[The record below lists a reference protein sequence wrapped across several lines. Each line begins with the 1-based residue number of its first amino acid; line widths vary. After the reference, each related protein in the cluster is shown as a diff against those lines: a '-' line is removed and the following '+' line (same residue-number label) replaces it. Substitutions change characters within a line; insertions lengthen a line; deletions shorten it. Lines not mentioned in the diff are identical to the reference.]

1 MKKKTICAV
10 MTGFLAVQGIEVHAE
25 TQKMT
30 GDIESTVENE
40 KLKDESIETGDMT
53 DTGAQVDPEETL
65 AGGKPKEEPFVD
77 EKAQIA
83 ERETDTEENGNKKT
97 EREEKMPS
105 AIEFP
110 DQKKEPAEKR
120 EEEISKEP
128 ESGEVAEKIPGTE
141 DLPSGEANS
150 EKSDFKESEEEKDEG
165 KTEFT
170 EADRETDAE
179 EPGLKKPD
187 QEEVGEGPGLAEAD
201 QEEAG
206 KGSGFTEADREEAGK
221 GPGLAKADQEEA
233 GKGSG
238 LAEADQEEAGK
249 GPGLAEADQEE
260 AGKGSGFTEADRE
273 EAGKGPGLAEAGS
286 EKSENLMAEE
296 KKPEEKGSEPD
307 ETKRE
312 EPETDGQPSAERI
325 QPEEV
330 KQSPDDTP
338 LQKEENSPASAETPS
353 ADTQEELSEIPLQIV
368 SEFVSSHISPQT
380 PISQKVLTIRPT
392 DTSSEVDPGYTPEIL
407 LEGAGDTAE
416 ILSCMVNGIEAEY
429 EWKENRICLKAESLS
444 DGYNRITVKVRD
456 ADGIVRSMK
465 PWEVNVKP
473 KPSVLVSRRAGQESK
488 RKRFWQSLRR
498 FWNLLRS
505 IAEIQNQT
513 TRYLRALCRK

>member
-40 KLKDESIETGDMT
+40 KLKDESIEMGDMT

-65 AGGKPKEEPFVD
+65 AGEKPKEEPSVD

-83 ERETDTEENGNKKT
+83 KRETDTEENGNKKT
-97 EREEKMPS
+97 EGEEKMPP
-105 AIEFP
+105 AMEVP

-187 QEEVGEGPGLAEAD
+187 QEAAGEAPGLTEAD
-201 QEEAG
+201 QEAAGEAPG
-206 KGSGFTEADREEAGK
+206 LTEPDREAAGEA
-221 GPGLAKADQEEA
+221 PGLT
-233 GKGSG
+233 
-238 LAEADQEEAGK
+238 EADQEAAGEA
-249 GPGLAEADQEE
+249 PGLTEPDREAAGE
-260 AGKGSGFTEADRE
+260 APGFTETDQ
-273 EAGKGPGLAEAGS
+273 EAAGDLPGFTEAGS
-286 EKSENLMAEE
+286 EKSESLMAEE

-338 LQKEENSPASAETPS
+338 LQKEENSPASAETPF
-353 ADTQEELSEIPLQIV
+353 AGAKEELSEIPLQII
-368 SEFVSSHISPQT
+368 SDFISSQT
-380 PISQKVLTIRPT
+380 STKTPVPQKVLTIRPT
-392 DTSSEVDPGYTPEIL
+392 DISSEVDPGYTPEIL

-456 ADGIVRSMK
+456 ADGMVRSMK

-473 KPSVLVSRRAGQESK
+473 KPSVLVSRRASQESK
-488 RKRFWQSLRR
+488 RNRFWQSLRR
-498 FWNLLRS
+498 FWNLVRS

>member
-65 AGGKPKEEPFVD
+65 AGGKPKEEPSVD

-83 ERETDTEENGNKKT
+83 ERKTDTEENGNKKT
-97 EREEKMPS
+97 EGEEKMPS

-170 EADRETDAE
+170 EADRETDTE

-206 KGSGFTEADREEAGK
+206 KG
-221 GPGLAKADQEEA
+221 
-233 GKGSG
+233 
-238 LAEADQEEAGK
+238 
-249 GPGLAEADQEE
+249 PGLAEADQ
-260 AGKGSGFTEADRE
+260 E

-286 EKSENLMAEE
+286 EKSENLMTEE
-296 KKPEEKGSEPD
+296 KKPEEKGSESD

-312 EPETDGQPSAERI
+312 EPETDGQPSAEPI

-353 ADTQEELSEIPLQIV
+353 AGAKEELSEIPLQII
-368 SEFVSSHISPQT
+368 SDFISSQT
-380 PISQKVLTIRPT
+380 STKTPVPKKVLTIHPT

-456 ADGIVRSMK
+456 ADGMVRSMK

-488 RKRFWQSLRR
+488 RNRFWQSLRR

-513 TRYLRALCRK
+513 TRYLRAFCRK

>member
-65 AGGKPKEEPFVD
+65 AGGKPKEEPSVD

-83 ERETDTEENGNKKT
+83 ERKTDTEENGNKKT
-97 EREEKMPS
+97 EGEEKMPS

-170 EADRETDAE
+170 EADRETDTE

-201 QEEAG
+201 QEEA
-206 KGSGFTEADREEAGK
+206 E
-221 GPGLAKADQEEA
+221 
-233 GKGSG
+233 
-238 LAEADQEEAGK
+238 
-249 GPGLAEADQEE
+249 
-260 AGKGSGFTEADRE
+260 KGSGFTEADRE

-353 ADTQEELSEIPLQIV
+353 AGAKEELSEIPLQII
-368 SEFVSSHISPQT
+368 SDFISSQT
-380 PISQKVLTIRPT
+380 STKTPVPQKVLTIHPT

-456 ADGIVRSMK
+456 ADGMVRSMK

-473 KPSVLVSRRAGQESK
+473 KPSVLVSRKASQESK
-488 RKRFWQSLRR
+488 RNRFWQSLRR

>member
-1 MKKKTICAV
+1 
-10 MTGFLAVQGIEVHAE
+10 
-25 TQKMT
+25 
-30 GDIESTVENE
+30 
-40 KLKDESIETGDMT
+40 
-53 DTGAQVDPEETL
+53 
-65 AGGKPKEEPFVD
+65 
-77 EKAQIA
+77 
-83 ERETDTEENGNKKT
+83 
-97 EREEKMPS
+97 
-105 AIEFP
+105 
-110 DQKKEPAEKR
+110 
-120 EEEISKEP
+120 
-128 ESGEVAEKIPGTE
+128 
-141 DLPSGEANS
+141 
-150 EKSDFKESEEEKDEG
+150 
-165 KTEFT
+165 
-170 EADRETDAE
+170 
-179 EPGLKKPD
+179 
-187 QEEVGEGPGLAEAD
+187 
-201 QEEAG
+201 
-206 KGSGFTEADREEAGK
+206 
-221 GPGLAKADQEEA
+221 
-233 GKGSG
+233 
-238 LAEADQEEAGK
+238 
-249 GPGLAEADQEE
+249 
-260 AGKGSGFTEADRE
+260 
-273 EAGKGPGLAEAGS
+273 
-286 EKSENLMAEE
+286 MAEE

>member
-65 AGGKPKEEPFVD
+65 AGGKPKEEPSVD

-83 ERETDTEENGNKKT
+83 ERKTDTEEDGNKKT
-97 EREEKMPS
+97 EGEEKMPS

-187 QEEVGEGPGLAEAD
+187 QEAAGEAPGMTEAD
-201 QEEAG
+201 QEAAGEAP
-206 KGSGFTEADREEAGK
+206 GFTE
-221 GPGLAKADQEEA
+221 PDQEAA
-233 GKGSG
+233 GD
-238 LAEADQEEAGK
+238 L
-249 GPGLAEADQEE
+249 P
-260 AGKGSGFTEADRE
+260 GFT
-273 EAGKGPGLAEAGS
+273 EAGS

-296 KKPEEKGSEPD
+296 KKPEEKGSESD

-353 ADTQEELSEIPLQIV
+353 AGAKEELSEIPLQII
-368 SEFVSSHISPQT
+368 SDFISSHTSTKT
-380 PISQKVLTIRPT
+380 PVPQKVLTIRPT

-407 LEGAGDTAE
+407 LEGAGDAAE

-456 ADGIVRSMK
+456 ADGMVRSMK

-473 KPSVLVSRRAGQESK
+473 KPSVLVSRKASQESK
-488 RKRFWQSLRR
+488 RNRFWQSLRR

-513 TRYLRALCRK
+513 TRYLRAFCRK

>member
-53 DTGAQVDPEETL
+53 DTGAQVDPEKTL
-65 AGGKPKEEPFVD
+65 AGGKPKEEPSVD
-77 EKAQIA
+77 EKVQIA

-97 EREEKMPS
+97 EGEEKMPS

-120 EEEISKEP
+120 EEEILKEP

-141 DLPSGEANS
+141 DLPFGEANS
-150 EKSDFKESEEEKDEG
+150 EKSDFKKSEEEKDEG

-187 QEEVGEGPGLAEAD
+187 QEAAGEAPGM
-201 QEEAG
+201 
-206 KGSGFTEADREEAGK
+206 TEADREAAGEA
-221 GPGLAKADQEEA
+221 PGMT
-233 GKGSG
+233 
-238 LAEADQEEAGK
+238 EADQEAAGEV
-249 GPGLAEADQEE
+249 P
-260 AGKGSGFTEADRE
+260 GFT
-273 EAGKGPGLAEAGS
+273 EAGS

-296 KKPEEKGSEPD
+296 KKPEEKGSESD

-353 ADTQEELSEIPLQIV
+353 AGAKEELSEIPLQII
-368 SEFVSSHISPQT
+368 SDFISSQT
-380 PISQKVLTIRPT
+380 STKTPVPQKVLTIRPT

-456 ADGIVRSMK
+456 ADGMVRSMK

-473 KPSVLVSRRAGQESK
+473 KPSVLVSRKASQESK
-488 RKRFWQSLRR
+488 RNRFWQSLRR

-513 TRYLRALCRK
+513 TRYLRAFCRK

>member
-40 KLKDESIETGDMT
+40 KLKDESIEMGDMT

-65 AGGKPKEEPFVD
+65 AGEKPKEEPSVD

-83 ERETDTEENGNKKT
+83 KRETDTEENGNKKT
-97 EREEKMPS
+97 EGEEKMPP
-105 AIEFP
+105 AMEVP

-187 QEEVGEGPGLAEAD
+187 QEAAGEAPGLTEAD
-201 QEEAG
+201 QEAAGEAPG
-206 KGSGFTEADREEAGK
+206 LTEPDREAAGEAPGFTET
-221 GPGLAKADQEEA
+221 DQEAA
-233 GKGSG
+233 GD
-238 LAEADQEEAGK
+238 L
-249 GPGLAEADQEE
+249 P
-260 AGKGSGFTEADRE
+260 GFT
-273 EAGKGPGLAEAGS
+273 EAGS
-286 EKSENLMAEE
+286 EKSESLMAEE

-338 LQKEENSPASAETPS
+338 LQKEENSPASAETPF
-353 ADTQEELSEIPLQIV
+353 AGAKEELSEIPLQII
-368 SEFVSSHISPQT
+368 SDFISSQT
-380 PISQKVLTIRPT
+380 STKTPVPQKVLTIRPT
-392 DTSSEVDPGYTPEIL
+392 DISSEVDPGYTPEIL

-456 ADGIVRSMK
+456 ADGMVRSMK

-473 KPSVLVSRRAGQESK
+473 KPSVLVSRRASQESK
-488 RKRFWQSLRR
+488 RNRFWQSLRR
-498 FWNLLRS
+498 FWNLVRS

>member
-65 AGGKPKEEPFVD
+65 AGGKPKEEPSVD

-83 ERETDTEENGNKKT
+83 ERKTDTEENGNKKT
-97 EREEKMPS
+97 EGEEKMPS

-128 ESGEVAEKIPGTE
+128 ESREVAEKIPGTE

-150 EKSDFKESEEEKDEG
+150 EKSDVKESEEEKDEG

-221 GPGLAKADQEEA
+221 GPGLA
-233 GKGSG
+233 
-238 LAEADQEEAGK
+238 
-249 GPGLAEADQEE
+249 
-260 AGKGSGFTEADRE
+260 
-273 EAGKGPGLAEAGS
+273 EAGS
-286 EKSENLMAEE
+286 EKSENLMTEE
-296 KKPEEKGSEPD
+296 KKPEEKGSESD

-312 EPETDGQPSAERI
+312 EPETDGQPSAEPI

-456 ADGIVRSMK
+456 ADGMVRSMK

-488 RKRFWQSLRR
+488 RNRFWQSLRR

>member
-25 TQKMT
+25 TQKMA

-53 DTGAQVDPEETL
+53 DTGAQVDPEKTL
-65 AGGKPKEEPFVD
+65 AGGKPKEEPSVD
-77 EKAQIA
+77 EKVQIV

-97 EREEKMPS
+97 EGEEKMPS

-221 GPGLAKADQEEA
+221 GPGLA
-233 GKGSG
+233 
-238 LAEADQEEAGK
+238 
-249 GPGLAEADQEE
+249 
-260 AGKGSGFTEADRE
+260 
-273 EAGKGPGLAEAGS
+273 EAGS

-353 ADTQEELSEIPLQIV
+353 AGAKEELSEIPLQII
-368 SEFVSSHISPQT
+368 SDFISSQT
-380 PISQKVLTIRPT
+380 STKTPVPQKVLTIHPT

-456 ADGIVRSMK
+456 ADGCF
-465 PWEVNVKP
+465 EVCSTLKTP
-473 KPSVLVSRRAGQESK
+473 SRR
-488 RKRFWQSLRR
+488 F
-498 FWNLLRS
+498 
-505 IAEIQNQT
+505 
-513 TRYLRALCRK
+513 

>member
-30 GDIESTVENE
+30 GDIESTVKNE

-65 AGGKPKEEPFVD
+65 AGGKPKEEPSVD

-83 ERETDTEENGNKKT
+83 KRETDTEENGNKKT
-97 EREEKMPS
+97 EGEEKMPP
-105 AIEFP
+105 AMEVP
-110 DQKKEPAEKR
+110 DQKKELAEKR

-150 EKSDFKESEEEKDEG
+150 EKSDFKESEEKKDEG

-187 QEEVGEGPGLAEAD
+187 QEAAGEAPGLTETD
-201 QEEAG
+201 QEAAGEAPG
-206 KGSGFTEADREEAGK
+206 MTETDREAAGEAPGLTEADREAAGEA
-221 GPGLAKADQEEA
+221 P
-233 GKGSG
+233 
-238 LAEADQEEAGK
+238 
-249 GPGLAEADQEE
+249 
-260 AGKGSGFTEADRE
+260 GFT
-273 EAGKGPGLAEAGS
+273 EAGS

-353 ADTQEELSEIPLQIV
+353 AGTKEELSEIPLQII
-368 SEFVSSHISPQT
+368 SDFISSQT
-380 PISQKVLTIRPT
+380 STKTPVSQKVLTIRPT

-456 ADGIVRSMK
+456 ADGMVRSMK

-473 KPSVLVSRRAGQESK
+473 KTSVLVSRRASQESK
-488 RKRFWQSLRR
+488 RNRFWQSLRR
-498 FWNLLRS
+498 FWNLVRS

>member
-53 DTGAQVDPEETL
+53 DTGVQVDPEKTL
-65 AGGKPKEEPFVD
+65 AGGKPKEEPSVD
-77 EKAQIA
+77 EKVQIA

-187 QEEVGEGPGLAEAD
+187 QEAAGEAPGMTEAD
-201 QEEAG
+201 QEAAGEAP
-206 KGSGFTEADREEAGK
+206 GFTEADQEA
-221 GPGLAKADQEEA
+221 A
-233 GKGSG
+233 GD
-238 LAEADQEEAGK
+238 L
-249 GPGLAEADQEE
+249 P
-260 AGKGSGFTEADRE
+260 GFT
-273 EAGKGPGLAEAGS
+273 EAGS

-296 KKPEEKGSEPD
+296 KKPEEKGSESD

-353 ADTQEELSEIPLQIV
+353 AGAKEELSEIPLQII
-368 SEFVSSHISPQT
+368 SDFISSQT
-380 PISQKVLTIRPT
+380 STKTPVPQKVLTIRPT

-456 ADGIVRSMK
+456 ADGMVRSMK

-473 KPSVLVSRRAGQESK
+473 KPSVLVSRKASQESK
-488 RKRFWQSLRR
+488 RNRFWQSLRR

-513 TRYLRALCRK
+513 TRYLRAFCRK

>member
-1 MKKKTICAV
+1 
-10 MTGFLAVQGIEVHAE
+10 
-25 TQKMT
+25 
-30 GDIESTVENE
+30 
-40 KLKDESIETGDMT
+40 
-53 DTGAQVDPEETL
+53 
-65 AGGKPKEEPFVD
+65 
-77 EKAQIA
+77 
-83 ERETDTEENGNKKT
+83 
-97 EREEKMPS
+97 
-105 AIEFP
+105 
-110 DQKKEPAEKR
+110 
-120 EEEISKEP
+120 
-128 ESGEVAEKIPGTE
+128 
-141 DLPSGEANS
+141 
-150 EKSDFKESEEEKDEG
+150 
-165 KTEFT
+165 
-170 EADRETDAE
+170 
-179 EPGLKKPD
+179 
-187 QEEVGEGPGLAEAD
+187 
-201 QEEAG
+201 
-206 KGSGFTEADREEAGK
+206 
-221 GPGLAKADQEEA
+221 
-233 GKGSG
+233 
-238 LAEADQEEAGK
+238 
-249 GPGLAEADQEE
+249 
-260 AGKGSGFTEADRE
+260 
-273 EAGKGPGLAEAGS
+273 
-286 EKSENLMAEE
+286 MAEE

-353 ADTQEELSEIPLQIV
+353 AGAKEELSEIPLQII
-368 SEFVSSHISPQT
+368 SDFISSQT
-380 PISQKVLTIRPT
+380 STKTPVPQKVLTIHPT

-456 ADGIVRSMK
+456 ADGMVRSMK

-473 KPSVLVSRRAGQESK
+473 KPSVLVSRKASQESK
-488 RKRFWQSLRR
+488 RNRFWQSLRR

>member
-65 AGGKPKEEPFVD
+65 AGGKPKEEPSVD

-97 EREEKMPS
+97 EGEEKMPS

-221 GPGLAKADQEEA
+221 GPGLA
-233 GKGSG
+233 
-238 LAEADQEEAGK
+238 
-249 GPGLAEADQEE
+249 
-260 AGKGSGFTEADRE
+260 
-273 EAGKGPGLAEAGS
+273 EAGS

-353 ADTQEELSEIPLQIV
+353 AGAKEELSEIPLQIV

-456 ADGIVRSMK
+456 ADGMVRSMK

-473 KPSVLVSRRAGQESK
+473 KPSVLVSRKASQESK
-488 RKRFWQSLRR
+488 RNRFWQSLRR

>member
-25 TQKMT
+25 TQKMA

-53 DTGAQVDPEETL
+53 DTGAQVDPEKTL
-65 AGGKPKEEPFVD
+65 AGGKPKEEPSVD
-77 EKAQIA
+77 EKVQIA

-97 EREEKMPS
+97 EGEEKMPS

-141 DLPSGEANS
+141 DRFSGEANS

-170 EADRETDAE
+170 EADRETDTE

-201 QEEAG
+201 QEEAE
-206 KGSGFTEADREEAGK
+206 KGSG
-221 GPGLAKADQEEA
+221 LAEADQEEA
-233 GKGSG
+233 GEGPG

-260 AGKGSGFTEADRE
+260 AGKG
-273 EAGKGPGLAEAGS
+273 PGLAEAGS
-286 EKSENLMAEE
+286 EKSENLMTEE
-296 KKPEEKGSEPD
+296 KKPEEKGSESD

-312 EPETDGQPSAERI
+312 EPETDGQPSAEPI

-353 ADTQEELSEIPLQIV
+353 AGAKEELSEIPLQII
-368 SEFVSSHISPQT
+368 SDFISSQT
-380 PISQKVLTIRPT
+380 STKTPVPKKVLTIHPT

-456 ADGIVRSMK
+456 ADGMVRSMK

-488 RKRFWQSLRR
+488 RNRFWQSLRR

-513 TRYLRALCRK
+513 TRYLRAFCRK

>member
-1 MKKKTICAV
+1 
-10 MTGFLAVQGIEVHAE
+10 
-25 TQKMT
+25 
-30 GDIESTVENE
+30 
-40 KLKDESIETGDMT
+40 
-53 DTGAQVDPEETL
+53 
-65 AGGKPKEEPFVD
+65 
-77 EKAQIA
+77 
-83 ERETDTEENGNKKT
+83 
-97 EREEKMPS
+97 
-105 AIEFP
+105 
-110 DQKKEPAEKR
+110 
-120 EEEISKEP
+120 
-128 ESGEVAEKIPGTE
+128 
-141 DLPSGEANS
+141 
-150 EKSDFKESEEEKDEG
+150 
-165 KTEFT
+165 
-170 EADRETDAE
+170 
-179 EPGLKKPD
+179 
-187 QEEVGEGPGLAEAD
+187 
-201 QEEAG
+201 
-206 KGSGFTEADREEAGK
+206 
-221 GPGLAKADQEEA
+221 
-233 GKGSG
+233 
-238 LAEADQEEAGK
+238 
-249 GPGLAEADQEE
+249 
-260 AGKGSGFTEADRE
+260 
-273 EAGKGPGLAEAGS
+273 
-286 EKSENLMAEE
+286 MAEE
-296 KKPEEKGSEPD
+296 KKPEEKGSESD

-312 EPETDGQPSAERI
+312 EPETDGQPSAEPI
-325 QPEEV
+325 PPEEV

-368 SEFVSSHISPQT
+368 SEFVSSHISTQT

-416 ILSCMVNGIEAEY
+416 VLSCMVNGIEAEY

-488 RKRFWQSLRR
+488 RNRFWQSLRR

>member
-65 AGGKPKEEPFVD
+65 AGGKPKEEPSVD

-97 EREEKMPS
+97 EGEEKMPS

-170 EADRETDAE
+170 EADRETDTE

-206 KGSGFTEADREEAGK
+206 KG
-221 GPGLAKADQEEA
+221 
-233 GKGSG
+233 
-238 LAEADQEEAGK
+238 
-249 GPGLAEADQEE
+249 PGLAEADQ
-260 AGKGSGFTEADRE
+260 E

-286 EKSENLMAEE
+286 EKSENLMTEE
-296 KKPEEKGSEPD
+296 KKPEEKGSESD

-312 EPETDGQPSAERI
+312 EPETDGQPSAEPI

-353 ADTQEELSEIPLQIV
+353 AGAKEELSEIPLQII
-368 SEFVSSHISPQT
+368 SDFISSQT
-380 PISQKVLTIRPT
+380 STKTPVPKKVLTIHPT

-456 ADGIVRSMK
+456 ADGMVRSMK

-488 RKRFWQSLRR
+488 RNRFWQSLRR

-513 TRYLRALCRK
+513 TRYLRAFCRK

>member
-25 TQKMT
+25 TQKMA

-53 DTGAQVDPEETL
+53 DTGAQVDPEKTL
-65 AGGKPKEEPFVD
+65 AGGKPKEEPSVD
-77 EKAQIA
+77 EKVQIV

-97 EREEKMPS
+97 EGEEKMPS

-221 GPGLAKADQEEA
+221 GPGLA
-233 GKGSG
+233 
-238 LAEADQEEAGK
+238 
-249 GPGLAEADQEE
+249 
-260 AGKGSGFTEADRE
+260 
-273 EAGKGPGLAEAGS
+273 EAGS

-353 ADTQEELSEIPLQIV
+353 AGAKEELSEIPLQII
-368 SEFVSSHISPQT
+368 SDFISSQT
-380 PISQKVLTIRPT
+380 STKTPVPQKVLTIHPT

-456 ADGIVRSMK
+456 ADGMVRSMK

-473 KPSVLVSRRAGQESK
+473 KPSVLVSRKASQESK
-488 RKRFWQSLRR
+488 RNRFWQSLRR

-513 TRYLRALCRK
+513 TRYLRAFCRK

>member
-65 AGGKPKEEPFVD
+65 AGGKPKEEPSVD

-97 EREEKMPS
+97 EGEEKMPS

-221 GPGLAKADQEEA
+221 GPGLA
-233 GKGSG
+233 
-238 LAEADQEEAGK
+238 
-249 GPGLAEADQEE
+249 
-260 AGKGSGFTEADRE
+260 
-273 EAGKGPGLAEAGS
+273 EAGS

-353 ADTQEELSEIPLQIV
+353 AGAKEELSEIPLQII
-368 SEFVSSHISPQT
+368 SDFISSQT
-380 PISQKVLTIRPT
+380 STKTPVPQKVLTIHPT

-456 ADGIVRSMK
+456 ADGMVRSMK

-473 KPSVLVSRRAGQESK
+473 KPSVLVSRKASQESK
-488 RKRFWQSLRR
+488 RNRFWQSLRR

>member
-53 DTGAQVDPEETL
+53 DTGAQVDPEKTL
-65 AGGKPKEEPFVD
+65 AGGKPKEEPSVD
-77 EKAQIA
+77 EKVQIA

-97 EREEKMPS
+97 EGEEKMPS

-150 EKSDFKESEEEKDEG
+150 EKSDVKESEEEKDEG

-170 EADRETDAE
+170 EADRETDTE

-201 QEEAG
+201 QEEA
-206 KGSGFTEADREEAGK
+206 E
-221 GPGLAKADQEEA
+221 
-233 GKGSG
+233 KGSG

-249 GPGLAEADQEE
+249 GPGLAEA
-260 AGKGSGFTEADRE
+260 
-273 EAGKGPGLAEAGS
+273 GS
-286 EKSENLMAEE
+286 EKSENLMTEE
-296 KKPEEKGSEPD
+296 KKPEEKGSESD

-312 EPETDGQPSAERI
+312 EPETDGQPSAEPI

-353 ADTQEELSEIPLQIV
+353 AGAKEELSEIPLQII
-368 SEFVSSHISPQT
+368 SDFISSQT
-380 PISQKVLTIRPT
+380 STKTPVPKKVLTIHPT

-456 ADGIVRSMK
+456 ADGMVRSMK

-488 RKRFWQSLRR
+488 RNRFWQSLRR

-513 TRYLRALCRK
+513 TRYLRAFCRK

>member
-187 QEEVGEGPGLAEAD
+187 QEEVGE
-201 QEEAG
+201 
-206 KGSGFTEADREEAGK
+206 
-221 GPGLAKADQEEA
+221 
-233 GKGSG
+233 
-238 LAEADQEEAGK
+238 

>member
-65 AGGKPKEEPFVD
+65 AGGKPKEEPSVD

-97 EREEKMPS
+97 EGEEKMPS

-221 GPGLAKADQEEA
+221 GPGLA
-233 GKGSG
+233 
-238 LAEADQEEAGK
+238 
-249 GPGLAEADQEE
+249 
-260 AGKGSGFTEADRE
+260 
-273 EAGKGPGLAEAGS
+273 EAGS

-353 ADTQEELSEIPLQIV
+353 AGEKEELSEIPLQII
-368 SEFVSSHISPQT
+368 SDFISSQT
-380 PISQKVLTIRPT
+380 STKTPVPQKVLTIHPT

-456 ADGIVRSMK
+456 ADGMVRSMK

-473 KPSVLVSRRAGQESK
+473 KPSVLVSRKASQESK
-488 RKRFWQSLRR
+488 RNRFWQSLRR

>member
-40 KLKDESIETGDMT
+40 KLKDESIEMGDMT

-65 AGGKPKEEPFVD
+65 AGEKPKEEPSVD

-83 ERETDTEENGNKKT
+83 KRETDTEENGNKKT
-97 EREEKMPS
+97 EGEEKMPP
-105 AIEFP
+105 AMEVP

-187 QEEVGEGPGLAEAD
+187 QEAAGEAPGLTEPDREAAG
-201 QEEAG
+201 EAP
-206 KGSGFTEADREEAGK
+206 GFTET
-221 GPGLAKADQEEA
+221 DQEAA
-233 GKGSG
+233 GD
-238 LAEADQEEAGK
+238 L
-249 GPGLAEADQEE
+249 P
-260 AGKGSGFTEADRE
+260 GFT
-273 EAGKGPGLAEAGS
+273 EAGS
-286 EKSENLMAEE
+286 EKSESLMAEE

-338 LQKEENSPASAETPS
+338 LQKEENSPASAETPF
-353 ADTQEELSEIPLQIV
+353 AGAKEELSEIPLQII
-368 SEFVSSHISPQT
+368 SDFISSQT
-380 PISQKVLTIRPT
+380 STKTPVPQKVLTIRPT
-392 DTSSEVDPGYTPEIL
+392 DISSEVDPGYTPEIL

-456 ADGIVRSMK
+456 ADGMVRSMK

-473 KPSVLVSRRAGQESK
+473 KPSVLVSRRASQESK
-488 RKRFWQSLRR
+488 RNRFWQSLRR
-498 FWNLLRS
+498 FWNLVRS